1 MSLSKELAGRL
12 LPDSFRERMA
22 IKASEDSRHQLVC
35 HCQGSNWSIA
45 ASGCVVSR
53 QCKSS
58 STPLLRAGHRKQP
71 PEISG
76 RWSEENP
83 YSKSVWGA
91 TRSMVVCFF
100 SDTSLTSREGAED
113 DPSGTTALTLATL
126 FSEDEPTEN
135 GSWDGI
141 KRSGAFRLLQ

>member
-1 MSLSKELAGRL
+1 MCGKQTVQKQFNTPAQ
-12 LPDSFRERMA
+12 
-22 IKASEDSRHQLVC
+22 SR
-35 HCQGSNWSIA
+35 S
-45 ASGCVVSR
+45 
-53 QCKSS
+53 
-58 STPLLRAGHRKQP
+58 
-71 PEISG
+71 PEISR

-91 TRSMVVCFF
+91 TRSVVVCFF
-100 SDTSLTSREGAED
+100 SDTSLTRREDTED
-113 DPSGTTALTLATL
+113 DLSGTTALTLATL